1 MEESS
6 EGFVDYLGIWWSM
19 SEGRSM
25 NCCAV
30 YGYNGLFERREMCHL
45 GSRFLGD
52 GRKRILMAQ
61 IQRAERTTV
70 KKEAVE

>member
-1 MEESS
+1 
-6 EGFVDYLGIWWSM
+6 M
-19 SEGRSM
+19 S
-25 NCCAV
+25 CCAV
-30 YGYNGLFERREMCHL
+30 IGHNGLFGRLEMCHL

-52 GRKRILMAQ
+52 EGKRILMAE

>member
-1 MEESS
+1 MNQ
-6 EGFVDYLGIWWSM
+6 
-19 SEGRSM
+19 GRSVS
-25 NCCAV
+25 CCAV
-30 YGYNGLFERREMCHL
+30 IGHNGLFGRLEMCHL

-52 GRKRILMAQ
+52 EGKRILMAE